1 MNMNLKRPELEQI
14 VDYLPVGIMVFDRE
28 MRLRLW
34 NEVALSLTGIGI
46 EDVLSGDYAELLNDE
61 MRLKFDAATG
71 NSDTSHEHWV
81 IERDGKSIGYTLR
94 SIRNDGE
101 DNTILI
107 IEDATKFMDVEKI
120 KRDFIGTLLHKLRGP
135 LSTLKTSLSMLQA
148 GAVKGISTE
157 AHEILDMGYHEV
169 NRLVRLVGNMRDLFM
184 IETGLAEK
192 DMDIEEF
199 PLSLPLNRAIEEL
212 AKMDPPF
219 AAVRKRLVLKGHF
232 NIGVR
237 KDFEKLKKVFL
248 ILFKNALMY
257 SQEETEVTVTCE
269 ENGDYI
275 DVRIEDTGIG
285 MSEESLP
292 LLFGKYFRENNEAT
306 KVQEGNGL
314 GLYIAK
320 SFIELMKG
328 TIYCESIQGKGSAFF
343 FSLPRKDGAIS
354 HG

>member
-199 PLSLPLNRAIEEL
+199 PLSLPLDRAIEEL
-212 AKMDPPF
+212 
-219 AAVRKRLVLKGHF
+219 
-232 NIGVR
+232 
-237 KDFEKLKKVFL
+237 E
-248 ILFKNALMY
+248 
-257 SQEETEVTVTCE
+257 
-269 ENGDYI
+269 
-275 DVRIEDTGIG
+275 
-285 MSEESLP
+285 
-292 LLFGKYFRENNEAT
+292 RE
-306 KVQEGNGL
+306 
-314 GLYIAK
+314 
-320 SFIELMKG
+320 
-328 TIYCESIQGKGSAFF
+328 
-343 FSLPRKDGAIS
+343 
-354 HG
+354 